1 MRLDKFLANA
11 GCGTR
16 TEVKQLIK
24 KGRVTVNGET
34 VKKADMKIDHA
45 AGTVA
50 VNGEV
55 VLYEP
60 VVYLM
65 LNKPQGVISA
75 TEDARHDTVVDLLPD
90 YRHYDLHPVGRLD
103 KDTEGLLILTNDGQF
118 SHEVLSPRKHVD
130 KTYYARIDGRVTA
143 ETITQF
149 NEGLILDDGYKTM
162 PARLKIVTS
171 GGISEVEVTIQEGKF
186 HQVKRM
192 FSAVGMT
199 VSYLQ
204 RIQMGG
210 LPLDRSLQP
219 GQYKLLT
226 AEDINRVKNK

>member
-171 GGISEVEVTIQEGKF
+171 GAISEVEVTIQEGKF